1 MGPMKRPAAQTKE
14 VISFGPFSLVASERL
29 LTKDGVPVE
38 LSARAFDALVILL
51 SRPNKVVSKNDLL
64 AEVWPD
70 ATVEEGSLRFHI
82 ASLRKALGDGKDG
95 ARYITTASGRGYCFV
110 APVSRSND
118 RSEKSTEATVSFR
131 AANLPLR
138 LSGLVDR
145 EEDLEKL
152 SSRLNTARFVTV
164 VGSGGVGKTTVA
176 VAVAHQL
183 SRTFHGAVLFVD
195 LSMVSDPY
203 LVATTVASLLG
214 LSVQSSDATASL
226 IAYLRDKRLL
236 LILDT
241 CEHLIEAVAALTSMI
256 FTAAPYV
263 HILAT
268 SRETLQVEGENVYRL
283 DPLAFPPDDLE
294 LTADVARTFPATQLF
309 VQRAVASGAQ
319 LELNDAE
326 AAVVVNICRKLDGV
340 ALAIELAARRVEAYG
355 LHKTATL
362 LDQRLAHLWAGS
374 RTSPPRQ
381 KTLQATLDWSYG
393 LLSEKERT
401 VLRRLAVFVGHF
413 TLDAALAVATS
424 EWLDQAAV
432 FSAIDSLVAKSMVA
446 ARPIGAMMRYRLLD
460 TTRAY
465 ALDIRIDETEA
476 ADLAVRH
483 ATYYRQWLDQSGAG
497 WFNLSTGTEQA
508 PHFAALNNVRA
519 ALEWCF
525 GEGDNS
531 ETGVKLAAAAAPVFL
546 MMSLLPECH
555 RWSKRGLLA
564 LDQANR
570 GGPEEM
576 HLQAGVG
583 IASMHI
589 HGENETARAALDRSL
604 EIAEDRGDSLNEA
617 GLLGMLHM
625 FHFRGANF
633 GTALRYAQRCQT
645 VARHIEDRAAIA
657 LAHSILGRSLLMMG
671 DVGGARAELEQLL
684 NVWSPSLQSSTIYL
698 VYDRHFRAGIALA
711 RTLWLQGYPD
721 QAVERA
727 RETVKLAERM
737 DHPASLTV
745 LLTWAASIFLWTGDL
760 QSAEE
765 HITSSVAIAESYSL
779 GPLAAVGRARKAQ
792 LAIRRG
798 DALDGVASMRSSL
811 EEIHAV
817 RYELITTEFNISL
830 VQGLAAV
837 GQFAEATRLLDDAI
851 RQVETNGDT
860 CYMPELL
867 RLKAGLLQS
876 IVQPRLDEAEK
887 CLMQSLE
894 LSRRQGARG
903 WELRSAIDLATLW
916 AHQERH
922 DRGRILLRPVF
933 EQFTE
938 GFETDD
944 LQAAERLLKTLS

>member
-1 MGPMKRPAAQTKE
+1 MKRPAAQTKE

-118 RSEKSTEATVSFR
+118 RSKKSTEATVSFR

-183 SRTFHGAVLFVD
+183 SRTFDGAVLFVD
-195 LSMVSDPY
+195 LSMLSDPR

-256 FTAAPYV
+256 FTAAPHV

-393 LLSEKERT
+393 LLSEKERM

-424 EWLDQAAV
+424 ESLDQAAV

-497 WFNLSTGTEQA
+497 WSNLSTGTEQA
-508 PHFAALNNVRA
+508 PHFAAV
-519 ALEWCF
+519 EQC
-525 GEGDNS
+525 
-531 ETGVKLAAAAAPVFL
+531 P
-546 MMSLLPECH
+546 
-555 RWSKRGLLA
+555 RGLGMVLWTSRQFGNRRQTCGRRCA
-564 LDQANR
+564 CLLDDVSAAR
-570 GGPEEM
+570 MSPLVAAGP
-576 HLQAGVG
+576 
-583 IASMHI
+583 
-589 HGENETARAALDRSL
+589 
-604 EIAEDRGDSLNEA
+604 
-617 GLLGMLHM
+617 
-625 FHFRGANF
+625 
-633 GTALRYAQRCQT
+633 
-645 VARHIEDRAAIA
+645 
-657 LAHSILGRSLLMMG
+657 
-671 DVGGARAELEQLL
+671 
-684 NVWSPSLQSSTIYL
+684 
-698 VYDRHFRAGIALA
+698 A
-711 RTLWLQGYPD
+711 RTRQ
-721 QAVERA
+721 
-727 RETVKLAERM
+727 REPR
-737 DHPASLTV
+737 
-745 LLTWAASIFLWTGDL
+745 WA
-760 QSAEE
+760 
-765 HITSSVAIAESYSL
+765 
-779 GPLAAVGRARKAQ
+779 
-792 LAIRRG
+792 RG
-798 DALDGVASMRSSL
+798 DAPSG
-811 EEIHAV
+811 
-817 RYELITTEFNISL
+817 
-830 VQGLAAV
+830 G
-837 GQFAEATRLLDDAI
+837 
-851 RQVETNGDT
+851 
-860 CYMPELL
+860 
-867 RLKAGLLQS
+867 
-876 IVQPRLDEAEK
+876 PRNCVNAHP
-887 CLMQSLE
+887 
-894 LSRRQGARG
+894 RRERDRARG
-903 WELRSAIDLATLW
+903 LGPKPGDCRRS
-916 AHQERH
+916 R
-922 DRGRILLRPVF
+922 
-933 EQFTE
+933 
-938 GFETDD
+938 
-944 LQAAERLLKTLS
+944 